1 MQIAIQ
7 CSYISY
13 IAQFVINFSLGCQ
26 KKVGEDASF
35 GAIFILMKTHNVVNV
50 FICLEH
56 KKCVEMSM
64 D

>member
-1 MQIAIQ
+1 MK
-7 CSYISY
+7 
-13 IAQFVINFSLGCQ
+13 

-35 GAIFILMKTHNVVNV
+35 GAIFILMKNHNVVNV
-50 FICLEH
+50 FICLKH

>member
-1 MQIAIQ
+1 
-7 CSYISY
+7 
-13 IAQFVINFSLGCQ
+13 VK

-35 GAIFILMKTHNVVNV
+35 GAIFILMKNHNVVNV
-50 FICLEH
+50 FICLKH